1 MSESPRPP
9 GGSKPKS
16 KAAQKRLDA
25 AMKAHQA
32 RKDAAMKSA
41 PPGYKGLAARDF
53 GTLKNR

>member
-9 GGSKPKS
+9 GVPKPKS

-25 AMKAHQA
+25 ALKAHQA
-32 RKDAAMKSA
+32 RKDAAMTTA
-41 PPGYKGLAARDF
+41 PAGYKGLASRDY